1 MARETLSERFLR
13 ENAAVFEA
21 MVSHRFTTDIER
33 GLLPAEAFD
42 RYLVYEG
49 AFVDTA
55 ISIFALATAKAGTIK
70 QKRWLIGV
78 LDALANRQV
87 AYFERTFAQRGIKPE
102 RFDLAEPRVE
112 AFRAGMLEIAEKGSF
127 LDIAA
132 AMFAAEWM
140 YWTWSR
146 RVAAA
151 PIADPLLREWVAMHA
166 DDAFA
171 AQARWLRDQIDAAD
185 GGLDEATRAR
195 LSGVFGRVQE
205 LEIAFHEAAY
215 GPVGEAAA

>member
-1 MARETLSERFLR
+1 MARETLSGRILR
-13 ENAAVFEA
+13 DNEAVFEA
-21 MVSHRFTTDIER
+21 MVNHRFTADIENGR
-33 GLLPAEAFD
+33 LPAEVFD

-55 ISIFALATAKAGTIK
+55 ISIFALATAKAGTIG

-78 LDALANRQV
+78 LDALANQQI
-87 AYFERTFAQRGIKPE
+87 AYFERTLAARAIGPG

-112 AFRAGMLEIAEKGSF
+112 AFRAGMLDIAEKGSF
-127 LDIAA
+127 LDIAV

-140 YWTWSR
+140 YWTWSK

-151 PIADPLLREWVAMHA
+151 PIADPLVREWVAMHA

-171 AQARWLRDQIDAAD
+171 AQARWLRDEIDAAD
-185 GGLDEATRAR
+185 AGLDETERAR
-195 LSGVFGRVQE
+195 LSRGFGRAQE
-205 LEIAFHEAAY
+205 REIAFHDAAY
-215 GPVGEAAA
+215 GAEA

>member
-1 MARETLSERFLR
+1 MAGETLSARILR
-13 ENAAVFEA
+13 ENEA
-21 MVSHRFTTDIER
+21 MFAAMVAHRFTSDIENGR
-33 GLLPAEAFD
+33 LPAEAFD

-55 ISIFALATAKAGTIK
+55 ISIFALATAKAHTIG

-78 LDALANRQV
+78 LDALANQQIG
-87 AYFERTFAQRGIKPE
+87 YFERTLATRDIRQD

-112 AFRAGMLEIAEKGSF
+112 AFRAGMLDIAEKGAF
-127 LDIAA
+127 LDIVV

-140 YWTWSR
+140 YWTWSK

-185 GGLDEATRAR
+185 AGLEEAQRAR
-195 LSGVFGRVQE
+195 LSIVFGRVQE
-205 LEIAFHEAAY
+205 LEIAFHDAAY
-215 GPVGEAAA
+215 GAGT